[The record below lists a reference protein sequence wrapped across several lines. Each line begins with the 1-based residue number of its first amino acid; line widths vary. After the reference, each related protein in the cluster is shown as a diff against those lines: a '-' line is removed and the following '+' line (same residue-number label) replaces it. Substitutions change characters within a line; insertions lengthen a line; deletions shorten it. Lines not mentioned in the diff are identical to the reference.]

1 MESNQRIRTDMSV
14 LWHEAVDIMQRLE
27 HWLAQVSHTEYS
39 SRCARLPH
47 GQTPGRHVR
56 HILAHYL
63 ALSAALSSNTDI
75 DYEHRQR
82 DPQVEADPQH
92 ALMLL
97 QRVQKALA
105 PHMQQGDQTLT
116 VDYCTDDGNAPV
128 ATTLARELVFLT
140 QHSIHH
146 FALVEMLVVI
156 QGGAMPPG
164 FGVNPST
171 RRYETSQLTEQTLCA
186 P

>member
-1 MESNQRIRTDMSV
+1 MDSNQRTRADMSV
-14 LWHEAVDIMQRLE
+14 LWREAIGVMQRLE

-39 SRCARLPH
+39 GRCESLPH

-56 HILAHYL
+56 HILDHYL
-63 ALSAALSSNTDI
+63 ALSAALSGGTDI

-82 DPQVEADPQH
+82 DPLVEADPQH
-92 ALMLL
+92 ALTLL

-116 VDYCTDDGNAPV
+116 LDYCTDDGNAQV
-128 ATTLARELVFLT
+128 TTTLARELVFLT

-171 RRYETSQLTEQTLCA
+171 RRYETSQFAGQSLCA

>member
-1 MESNQRIRTDMSV
+1 MSL
-14 LWHEAVDIMQRLE
+14 LWHEAVGVMQRLE
-27 HWLAQVSHTEYS
+27 NWLAHVNHTEYS
-39 SRCARLPH
+39 GHCELLPH

-56 HILAHYL
+56 HILDHYL
-63 ALSAALSSNTDI
+63 ALSVALSSGTDI

-82 DPQVEADPQH
+82 DPRVEVDSSY

-97 QRVQKALA
+97 QCVQTELATHIKHGDRALIL
-105 PHMQQGDQTLT
+105 H
-116 VDYCTDDGNAPV
+116 YCTDDDNAPV
-128 ATTLARELVFLT
+128 TTTLARELVFLT

-171 RRYETSQLTEQTLCA
+171 RRYETSQGVEQSLCA

>member
-1 MESNQRIRTDMSV
+1 MVGDQRIGTDLSL
-14 LWHEAVDIMQRLE
+14 LWHEAVGVMQRLE
-27 HWLAQVSHTEYS
+27 NWLAHVNHTEYS
-39 SRCARLPH
+39 GQCELLPH

-56 HILAHYL
+56 HILDHYL
-63 ALSAALSSNTDI
+63 ALSAALSSDTDI

-82 DPQVEADPQH
+82 DRLVEADPQH
-92 ALMLL
+92 ALTLL
-97 QRVQKALA
+97 HRVQQALA
-105 PHMQQGDQTLT
+105 PQMQQGDRTLT
-116 VDYCTDDGNAPV
+116 VDYRTDDGNASV
-128 ATTLARELVFLT
+128 TTTLARELVFLT

-156 QGGAMPPG
+156 QGGAMPLG

-171 RRYETSQLTEQTLCA
+171 RRYEALQGAEQPICA